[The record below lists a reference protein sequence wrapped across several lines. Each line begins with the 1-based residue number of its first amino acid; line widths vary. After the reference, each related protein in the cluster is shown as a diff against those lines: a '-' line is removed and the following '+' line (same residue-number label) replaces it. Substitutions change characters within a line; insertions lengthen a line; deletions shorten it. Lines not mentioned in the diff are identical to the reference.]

1 MKNGRWHKDNLR
13 RLLIAQQ
20 EEYQRRQLEHQLYA
34 ETDEA
39 FYSRWLH
46 HRLTVLSL
54 IPEECR
60 GPRTKV
66 LDVGGGKGRF
76 STLLS
81 DLELDCVNIDCLFLD
96 NDALNVEG
104 KPLVPLVSSYNR
116 EKGVE
121 IVARDVYEDGI
132 PFPDDTFDLAIFS
145 EVIEHLPNSPKPLLA
160 EMYRVLR
167 QGGWLILTTPNLV
180 SFKKRI
186 LALYGWSTRSPI
198 QSFYQMEGYP
208 MGSVYRGHN
217 REYTLKEIEYM
228 LAQEK
233 FTIESAQTTDF
244 APTKRSGT
252 SLGEILDNTL
262 KDQRRYHLRVRRAL
276 FKFGE
281 LVGKRL
287 SSTMGDYITVRAH
300 K

>member
-1 MKNGRWHKDNLR
+1 M
-13 RLLIAQQ
+13 ISQQ
-20 EEYQRRQLEHQLYA
+20 EEYQRRHLEHKLYA

-39 FYSRWLH
+39 FFSRWLH

-54 IPEECR
+54 IPTECR
-60 GPRTKV
+60 KPSTKV
-66 LDVGGGKGRF
+66 LDVGGGKGRL

-81 DLELDCVNIDCLFLD
+81 DLELNCVNIDCLFLD

-116 EKGVE
+116 EKGVDV
-121 IVARDVYEDGI
+121 VARDVYEDGI
-132 PFPDDTFDLAIFS
+132 PFPDDSFDLAIFS

-167 QGGWLILTTPNLV
+167 KGGWIILTTPNLV

-186 LALYGWSTRSPI
+186 LTLYGLSTRSPI
-198 QSFYQMEGYP
+198 KSFYQMEGYP
-208 MGSVYRGHN
+208 IGTVYRGHN
-217 REYTLKEIEYM
+217 REYTLEEIEYM
-228 LAQEK
+228 LSQEN
-233 FTIESAQTTDF
+233 FTIESAKTTDF
-244 APTKRSGT
+244 APPKGPAI
-252 SLGEILDNTL
+252 SLRELINDTL
-262 KDQRRYHLRVRRAL
+262 TDKRRYPLRIRRAL

-281 LVGKRL
+281 LVCKKL
-287 SSTMGDYITVRAH
+287 SSSMGDYVTIRAC